1 MDNWLIM
8 YKEVNG
14 VLEPTQYGNNIV
26 PNGNFDKVI
35 KVPEEVARQANKF
48 DFDGMKL
55 VRKDGQRIHSIEELN
70 EIENQYEKNV
80 VGEFLDNDM
89 EDEII
94 DIQF

>member
-35 KVPEEVARQANKF
+35 QVPEQVARQANKF
-48 DFDGMKL
+48 YFDGSKL
-55 VRKDGQRIHSIEELN
+55 IRKEGQTIHTIEVLN
-70 EIENQYEKNV
+70 ELESQYEKESGGIESQPTKENI
-80 VGEFLDNDM
+80 
-89 EDEII
+89 EIV
-94 DIQF
+94 F

>member
-35 KVPEEVARQANKF
+35 QVPEQVARQANKF
-48 DFDGMKL
+48 DFDGSKL
-55 VRKDGQRIHSIEELN
+55 VRKEGQTIHTIEELN
-70 EIENQYEKNV
+70 EFETQYEKES
-80 VGEFLDNDM
+80 GILEIESSD
-89 EDEII
+89 EEIEII
-94 DIQF
+94 F

>member
-35 KVPEEVARQANKF
+35 QVPEQVARQANKF
-48 DFDGMKL
+48 DFDGSKL
-55 VRKDGQRIHSIEELN
+55 IRKEGQIIHTIEELN
-70 EIENQYEKNV
+70 EFETQYENES
-80 VGEFLDNDM
+80 GISET
-89 EDEII
+89 EPSEEEIEII
-94 DIQF
+94 F

>member
-35 KVPEEVARQANKF
+35 QVPEQVARQANKF
-48 DFDGMKL
+48 DFDGSKL
-55 VRKDGQRIHSIEELN
+55 VKKEGQTIHTIEVLN
-70 EIENQYEKNV
+70 ELESQYEKES
-80 VGEFLDNDM
+80 GGI
-89 EDEII
+89 EIQPTRESI
-94 DIQF
+94 EIVF

>member
-35 KVPEEVARQANKF
+35 QVPEQVARQANKF
-48 DFDGMKL
+48 DFDGSKL
-55 VRKDGQRIHSIEELN
+55 VKKEGQTIHTIEVLN
-70 EIENQYEKNV
+70 ELESQYEKES
-80 VGEFLDNDM
+80 GLI
-89 EDEII
+89 EIQPTKENI
-94 DIQF
+94 EIVF